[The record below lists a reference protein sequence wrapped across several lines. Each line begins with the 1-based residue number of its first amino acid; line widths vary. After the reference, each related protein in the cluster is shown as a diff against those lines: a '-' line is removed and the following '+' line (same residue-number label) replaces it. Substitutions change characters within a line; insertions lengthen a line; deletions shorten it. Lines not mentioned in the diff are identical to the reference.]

1 MVKRWLSN
9 AYITLVLLFLYFPI
23 SVLVTYSFNN
33 SKNQYA
39 WSSFT
44 FKWYAN
50 ILDNDRLV
58 AALIT
63 TFSIAIISTL
73 ISTLIGT
80 FSAIGIFRMRPRVKN
95 LMLTVNNL
103 PVINPDIV
111 TGVSLMILF
120 IALGMSLGFVS
131 MLIAHI
137 MFSIPFVIIS
147 ILPKLSQLDRNLF
160 EAALDLGAT
169 PMQALRKVIIPV
181 IKPGI
186 ISGALIA
193 FTMSIDDFVISY
205 FTTGNGV
212 NNLSIWIYSQTKKGV
227 NPTANAVSTLML
239 LLIAVILVGVEIYER
254 KQKEGE

>member
-1 MVKRWLSN
+1 
-9 AYITLVLLFLYFPI
+9 
-23 SVLVTYSFNN
+23 
-33 SKNQYA
+33 
-39 WSSFT
+39 
-44 FKWYAN
+44 
-50 ILDNDRLV
+50 
-58 AALIT
+58 
-63 TFSIAIISTL
+63 
-73 ISTLIGT
+73 
-80 FSAIGIFRMRPRVKN
+80 
-95 LMLTVNNL
+95 MLTVNNL